1 MNLDVRIASDHHF
14 GSPYETSHVKIAL
27 LATASLCDTV
37 WIFMDFPRSSRAELP
52 ILKRRDGCLGGF
64 PPHANASM
72 ILGSIHCSK

>member
-1 MNLDVRIASDHHF
+1 MTLDVRIASDHHF

-37 WIFMDFPRSSRAELP
+37 WIFMDFPRSSQAELP

-64 PPHANASM
+64 PPFTRKCVHDSR
-72 ILGSIHCSK
+72 